1 MNIEN
6 DNSDENTK
14 SNLLKTILT
23 INRAYQ
29 EVINEKIQ
37 QLDKKL
43 KYNLYCQV
51 NALIFYY
58 LKFIR
63 T

>member
-6 DNSDENTK
+6 DNSDENAK
-14 SNLLKTILT
+14 SNILKTILT

-29 EVINEKIQ
+29 EVLNEKVQ

-51 NALIFYY
+51 N
-58 LKFIR
+58 
-63 T
+63 

>member
-58 LKFIR
+58 LKLI
-63 T
+63 